1 VGLIARSL
9 ESAGIATL
17 CLTSALSITQAVR
30 PPRAVFLDFPLGH
43 TAGRAGDAEGQRAI
57 LLAALRAFETLREPG
72 AVVTLPFS
80 WAEDDAWKDAL
91 AASHADDRRPRDPEP
106 QYQDETDRA
115 RAEAALAA
123 GGCPGCVFLD
133 ER

>member
-1 VGLIARSL
+1 MPRS
-9 ESAGIATL
+9 G
-17 CLTSALSITQAVR
+17 
-30 PPRAVFLDFPLGH
+30 
-43 TAGRAGDAEGQRAI
+43 
-57 LLAALRAFETLREPG
+57 LAAARPWRSRNSTVGATRTWCARAQSR

>member
-1 VGLIARSL
+1 MGLIARSL

-17 CLTSALSITQAVR
+17 CLTSALSITQAVH

-43 TAGRAGDAEGQRAI
+43 TAGRPGDPEGQRAI
-57 LLAALRAFETLREPG
+57 LLAALRAFATLREPG
-72 AVVTLPFS
+72 GVITLQDS
-80 WAEDDAWKDAL
+80 WADDDAWKDAL
-91 AASHADDRRPRDPEP
+91 GAAHVDQRRARTPEP

-123 GGCPGCVFLD
+123 GGCPDCVFI

>member
-17 CLTSALSITQAVR
+17 CLSSALSITQAVR

-43 TAGRAGDAEGQRAI
+43 TAGRPDDRAGQSEI
-57 LLAALRAFETLREPG
+57 LVAALRAFETLVEPG
-72 AVVTLPFS
+72 GVISLPFAWS
-80 WAEDDAWKDAL
+80 GDDAWKEAL
-91 AASHADDRRPRDPEP
+91 AASRADGRSARHAEP

-115 RAEAALAA
+115 RAVAALAA
-123 GGCPGCVFLD
+123 GGCPGCVFL
-133 ER
+133 EP